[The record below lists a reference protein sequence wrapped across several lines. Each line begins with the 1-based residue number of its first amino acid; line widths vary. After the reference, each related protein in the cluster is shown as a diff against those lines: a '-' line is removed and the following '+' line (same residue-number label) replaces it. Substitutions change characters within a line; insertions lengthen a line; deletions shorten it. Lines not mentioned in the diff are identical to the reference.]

1 MASQVA
7 DVLRSLAVGLRTAG
21 ARWYLFGAQA
31 ALIHG
36 ASRLTAD
43 VDATVSWDPA
53 QVEALLAVLRAN
65 GFESR
70 PTPPDFVERTRVL
83 PLVHAATRMQ
93 VDLVL
98 GGPGLE
104 ELFLQ
109 RAVER
114 DVEGVRVP
122 VATAEDL
129 IAMKVLAGRAKD
141 LDDVR
146 ALLAANA
153 GRLDLAHVRNVLR
166 ELELALDRSDLIA
179 ELERAIQET
188 G

>member
-1 MASQVA
+1 MIAELLRDLGA
-7 DVLRSLAVGLRTAG
+7 AIRDVG

-31 ALIHG
+31 ALLHG

-43 VDATVSWDPA
+43 VDATVAWDRSDMKP
-53 QVEALLAVLRAN
+53 LLAALRAH
-65 GFESR
+65 GFELR
-70 PTPPDFVERTRVL
+70 PAPPDFIERTRVV
-83 PLVHAATRMQ
+83 PLVHRSGIQT
-93 VDLVL
+93 DLVL

-104 ELFLQ
+104 ELFLS

-129 IAMKVLAGRAKD
+129 VAMKILAGRAKD

-146 ALLAANA
+146 SLLAANS
-153 GRLDLAHVRNVLR
+153 GQLDLAHIREVLGA
-166 ELELALDRSDLIA
+166 LERALDRSDLNA
-179 ELERAIQET
+179 ALDAALSDV